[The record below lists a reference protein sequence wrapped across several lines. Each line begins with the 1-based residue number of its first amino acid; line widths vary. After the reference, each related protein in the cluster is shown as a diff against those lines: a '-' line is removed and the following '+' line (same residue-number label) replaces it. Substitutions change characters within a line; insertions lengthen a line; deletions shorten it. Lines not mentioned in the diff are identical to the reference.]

1 MKLDQE
7 RELSIR
13 YHSDTDTLVLRNGV
27 PAGNG
32 ETVARNLVAYL
43 NDEDEVTGFVLEHA
57 AELLRPYL
65 FPELQGLPSSKADR
79 DWKLDES
86 EVEEGIELAEAGLAE
101 DAAEW
106 PPC

>member
-7 RELSIR
+7 RDLSIR

-65 FPELQGLPSSKADR
+65 FPGLQDMSNKEMDSDR
-79 DWKLDES
+79 KQFLGA
-86 EVEEGIELAEAGLAE
+86 EE
-101 DAAEW
+101 
-106 PPC
+106 